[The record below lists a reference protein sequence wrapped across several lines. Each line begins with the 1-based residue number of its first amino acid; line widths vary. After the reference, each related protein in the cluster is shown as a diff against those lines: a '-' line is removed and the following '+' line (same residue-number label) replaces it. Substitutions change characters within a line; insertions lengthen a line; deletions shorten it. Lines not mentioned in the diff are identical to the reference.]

1 MAEIRPEEQS
11 EEVESCQEDL
21 QNEIQLNGPE
31 RQRQTQ
37 EQNQKEWA
45 SLGDLCQRHE
55 PQLHHHMKAS
65 QWGLPP
71 EVKKDWN

>member
-11 EEVESCQEDL
+11 EKVESCQEDL

-45 SLGDLCQRHE
+45 SLGGLCQRHK
-55 PQLHHHMKAS
+55 PQHPHH
-65 QWGLPP
+65 
-71 EVKKDWN
+71 VKVRP